1 MLIFL
6 DYTVWLSVT
15 VQDKGRAGYNLFL
28 QILGKCIAFDCQGQW
43 FTLFIADSLSY
54 FKMKPSKLQNQD
66 NILQYIFKE
75 VIDMPDNLKWTL
87 LKKKNWIITPLNFSE
102 ALLKIYG

>member
-1 MLIFL
+1 MLTFL
-6 DYTVWLSVT
+6 DCTVWLSVT
-15 VQDKGRAGYNLFL
+15 VQHKGRAGYNLFL
-28 QILGKCIAFDCQGQW
+28 LILGKCIAFDCQGQW

-87 LKKKNWIITPLNFSE
+87 LKKKNRIITPLNFSE